1 MDINEYLKS
10 MREQVESFLQA
21 RMDKKKKEKGC
32 PRQLQEAMAYSLMA
46 GGKRIRPIFC
56 LASYEAA
63 GGGSSE
69 IIPIASSLELI
80 HTYSLIHDD
89 LPSMDNDDLRRN
101 KPTNH
106 KVFGEA
112 TAILAGDALLTDAFS
127 IITETELPPDIL
139 LRVINELSLACGPEG
154 MVGGQI
160 VDILL
165 EGKKASKDDIYYIHT
180 HKTGAL
186 IRCAL
191 RIGAFIAGA
200 SAEKLELLTIY
211 GEKVGLAF
219 QIIDDI
225 LDVTGTNDELGK
237 PIGSDS
243 LSGKNTYPS
252 LFGLDESINISKGL
266 IDESIRSI
274 KGLNG
279 TTNTLIEMA
288 KYILERR
295 N

>member
-1 MDINEYLKS
+1 
-10 MREQVESFLQA
+10 
-21 RMDKKKKEKGC
+21 
-32 PRQLQEAMAYSLMA
+32 
-46 GGKRIRPIFC
+46 
-56 LASYEAA
+56 
-63 GGGSSE
+63 
-69 IIPIASSLELI
+69 
-80 HTYSLIHDD
+80 
-89 LPSMDNDDLRRN
+89 MDNDDLRRN

-127 IITETELPPDIL
+127 IITGCDLEPGIL
-139 LRVINELSLACGPEG
+139 LRVVRELSLACGPEG

-165 EGKKASKDDIYYIHT
+165 EGKQASKEDLLYIHT
-180 HKTGAL
+180 HKTGSL
-186 IRCAL
+186 IRGAV
-191 RIGAFIAGA
+191 RIGAFMAGA
-200 SAEKLELLTIY
+200 GEEKLAALTEY

-225 LDVTGTNDELGK
+225 LDVTGTKDEMGK

-252 LFGLDESINISKGL
+252 LFGLDESINISRGL
-266 IDESIRSI
+266 IEESLRAIN
-274 KGLNG
+274 GLDKSAEP
-279 TTNTLIEMA
+279 LKELA
-288 KYILERR
+288 EYILERR